1 MEKQK
6 NNTILEYYTIDVVH
20 IIRYLSRKLWVIIL
34 SALLIGALTF
44 SFFTFMVAPK
54 YSSSIMLY
62 VNNSSFSLGNTS
74 FSISSSEI
82 TAAQSLVKTY
92 GEILNNRTT
101 LERVIDEA
109 GLSYD
114 YETIKDMVKS
124 SLSNNTEIM
133 KVTVT
138 SEDPYEA
145 AKIANCIAEVLPE
158 RISEIIDG
166 ASMEV
171 VDAAVPNRNKVSPN
185 ITKNTIIGAMF
196 GAVLAAMVLVLLAML
211 DDTIHDEEYIIQMYN
226 YPILAKIPNLIQSG
240 SKQSEYYY
248 YYGGRKKKKDN

>member
-1 MEKQK
+1 MDKQDNK
-6 NNTILEYYTIDVVH
+6 SVEYYTIDMVH
-20 IIRYLSRKLWVIIL
+20 IVKYLWKKVWVVAVSSIL
-34 SALLIGALTF
+34 VAVLTF
-44 SFFTFMVAPK
+44 LAFAFLVAPK

-82 TAAQSLVKTY
+82 TAAQSLVRTY

-101 LERVIDEA
+101 LNRVIEKT
-109 GLSYD
+109 GVPYD
-114 YETIKDMVKS
+114 YEDLSKMIVS

-138 SEDPYEA
+138 SKDPYEA
-145 AKIANCIAEVLPE
+145 SKIANCIAEILPI

-171 VDAAVPNRNKVSPN
+171 VDAAVPDKNKVSPS
-185 ITKNTIIGAMF
+185 IARNTIIGALI
-196 GAVLAAMVLVLLAML
+196 GALFASLCLAVVAMI
-211 DDTIHDEEYIIQMYN
+211 DNTIHDEEYVIRTYD
-226 YPILAKIPNLIQSG
+226 YPILAKVPNLLNSN
-240 SKQSEYYY
+240 SKQAVYY
-248 YYGGRKKKKDN
+248 YYGNNKKTE